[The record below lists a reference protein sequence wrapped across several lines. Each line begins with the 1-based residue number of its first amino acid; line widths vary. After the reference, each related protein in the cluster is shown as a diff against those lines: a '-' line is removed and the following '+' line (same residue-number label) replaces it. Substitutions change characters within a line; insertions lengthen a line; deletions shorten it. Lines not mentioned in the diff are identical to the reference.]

1 MANSYPSPIAKNT
14 GSPDFPTTA
23 NLGWAA
29 PNMQYFHDISNKI
42 PGSVGP
48 VRYFPTNPGAFKG
61 AKDAY
66 IEIDSGVLFND
77 WQRYVARNT
86 NF

>member
-1 MANSYPSPIAKNT
+1 
-14 GSPDFPTTA
+14 
-23 NLGWAA
+23 
-29 PNMQYFHDISNKI
+29 
-42 PGSVGP
+42 P